1 MTVLSLVALAVAAT
15 ATQPPALNAST
26 PWWDKITMVMD
37 SNGAEKSCT
46 YETSLDPSLASR
58 CETEDSGLP
67 GKNGKTPNG
76 VVTKVSFERRFSPGD
91 RPEPGRLQPGDTLL
105 GRQLIHL
112 TIDGTGAVKSC
123 KVVDVSGEVPDY
135 GCKEAQTETFALK
148 ASAPTRGMQQ
158 AFMTIL
164 VYGHAEQLA

>member
-1 MTVLSLVALAVAAT
+1 MLSLVALAAAAT
-15 ATQPPALNAST
+15 ATQSPALNASV

-37 SNGAEKSCT
+37 SNGKEKACT
-46 YETSLDPSLASR
+46 YESSLSPSATSG
-58 CETEDSGLP
+58 CETEEDGLP
-67 GKNGKTPNG
+67 SKNAKTPNG
-76 VVTKVSFERRFSPGD
+76 VVTKVTFERRFSPGE

-112 TIDGTGAVKSC
+112 MIDGSGAVKSC
-123 KVVDVSGEVPDY
+123 KVVDVSGEVHDY

-148 ASAPTRGMQQ
+148 ASATSDATQQ